1 MSKEL
6 LEQLMNGEIKAG
18 SELNIRNEKRQSL
31 KFTKKIGKIQRKA
44 DKHSKLLL
52 LKELALPFDAFTG
65 STEIYNDDYKWR
77 PSIGQEGLMLAIKE
91 KCNQDENLK
100 RLYLSKTKLSDW
112 DTTNTTEIN
121 AEDRDL
127 FRRLSTLQTFTFS
140 CVKVNI
146 PMFTGSKYPVDYHIE
161 VKRDPLTNDI
171 IGDLPVPL
179 MINKFF
185 RDLYYE
191 EATAFEEE
199 NAKSKSP
206 LNEKDLKEKKK
217 SIYSKNP
224 ISQEIRKNFH
234 LAVEIPMVRGNKFQ
248 ENYSFKDMTYKEIEP
263 MLVYLTKDDEIHKNM
278 NKYFTGEIPS
288 MDLYTDFY
296 EIDME
301 CPSSRVV
308 GDNQLE
314 LYKKTSY
321 NYPIGVKVADVTG
334 FEDFSKA
341 LATYRDNSMKTL
353 ETVMTA
359 SVKMRKLSSTD
370 EDNLIEAAGKLI
382 DINSPYL
389 TKKVIQS
396 NLQFLTLALGD
407 KADALL
413 CQASMGM
420 SAEGNLN
427 EAEAKKENEKYNIN
441 AMMDSFDQEIQI
453 DDEVI
458 ED

>member
-91 KCNQDENLK
+91 KCNENEDLK
-100 RLYLSKTKLSDW
+100 RIYLNKAKLSSW
-112 DTTNTTEIN
+112 DTSNTEEIT

-140 CVKVNI
+140 CVKINI
-146 PMFTGSKYPVDYHIE
+146 PMFTGSKYPIDYHISVE
-161 VKRDPLTNDI
+161 SDPLTGDI
-171 IGDLPVPL
+171 IGELPVPL

-199 NAKSKSP
+199 NAKSPSP
-206 LNEKDLKEKKK
+206 LNEKDLNEKKK

-224 ISQEIRKNFH
+224 ISQEIRKNFY
-234 LAVEIPMVRGNKFQ
+234 LAVEIPMKRGNKFQ
-248 ENYSFKDMTYKEIEP
+248 DNYSFEGMTSKDIEP
-263 MLVYLTKDDEIHKNM
+263 MLVYLTKDDEIYKNM
-278 NKYFTGEIPS
+278 SKYFTGDVPN

-321 NYPIGVKVADVTG
+321 NYPIGEKVINVPK
-334 FEDFSKA
+334 FEDFAKS

-359 SVKMRKLSSTD
+359 SVKIRKLSSTD
-370 EDNLIEAAGKLI
+370 EDNLIEASGKLI

-389 TKKVIQS
+389 TKRVIQS

-413 CQASMGM
+413 CQAEMGM
-420 SAEGNLN
+420 TAEGKLN
-427 EAEAKKENEKYNIN
+427 EKESKKENEKFNIN
-441 AMMDSFDQEIQI
+441 DALNTFDFN
-453 DDEVI
+453 DDEVGDI

>member
-6 LEQLMNGEIKAG
+6 LEQLMSGEIKAG

-31 KFTKKIGKIQRKA
+31 KYTKRIPKLKRSK
-44 DKHSKLLL
+44 DKLSKLLL
-52 LKELALPFDAFTG
+52 LKEIALPFDAFTG
-65 STEIYNDDYKWR
+65 SKEVYTEDYKWR
-77 PSIGQEGLMLAIKE
+77 PSMGQASLMLAIKE
-91 KCNQDENLK
+91 KCNEDENLK
-100 RLYLSKTKLSDW
+100 RIYLNKVKLSSW
-112 DTTNTTEIN
+112 DTSNTKEIT
-121 AEDRDL
+121 AEDRDV

-146 PMFTGSKYPVDYHIE
+146 PMFTGSKYPVDYHISVE
-161 VKRDPLTNDI
+161 RDPLTGDI

-191 EATAFEEE
+191 EATVFEEE
-199 NAKSKSP
+199 NAKSPSP

-224 ISQEIRKNFH
+224 ISQEIRKNFY
-234 LAVEIPMVRGNKFQ
+234 LAVEVPMKRGNKFQ
-248 ENYSFKDMTYKEIEP
+248 DNYSFEGMTSKDIEP
-263 MLVYLTKDDEIHKNM
+263 MLVYLTKDDEINKNM
-278 NKYFTGEIPS
+278 NKYFTGEVPS

-296 EIDME
+296 EVDME
-301 CPSSRVV
+301 CPSGREV
-308 GDNQLE
+308 GDSELE

-321 NYPIGVKVADVTG
+321 NYPIGEKVINVPG

-341 LATYRDNSMKTL
+341 LETYRDDSMKTL
-353 ETVMTA
+353 ETTMTA

-382 DINSPYL
+382 DIDSPYL

-413 CQASMGM
+413 CQATMGM
-420 SAEGNLN
+420 SPEGNLN
-427 EAEAKKENEKYNIN
+427 EANAKKENEKYNIN
-441 AMMDSFDQEIQI
+441 AMMDSFDSEFE
-453 DDEVI
+453 DVEI